1 MGDFKEN
8 VFKVDILTGT
18 GGSWDLGS
26 FLENSF
32 DTLGTW
38 GSRFV
43 MIIGIICLVFAVWQ
57 IATGLWSHGKK
68 QTNWFISIVLLLVGG
83 VLSASTGF
91 EFVKTIA
98 GGGRKTIEDLGGGA
112 ILLFEYSKFFF
123 FK

>member
-1 MGDFKEN
+1 MDNLN
-8 VFKVDILTGT
+8 VLTST
-18 GGSWDLGS
+18 GWDLGS

-32 DTLGTW
+32 VTLGTW
-38 GSRFV
+38 GASFV
-43 MIIGIICLVFAVWQ
+43 MILGIICIIYAVWQ

-68 QTNWFISIVLLLVGG
+68 QTNWFVAILLLIVGG
-83 VLSASTGF
+83 TLSATTGF